1 MVLGLLL
8 LVLVLVG
15 LAFVWYVL
23 SHGRTKHGKA
33 IAQAGENV
41 AEQREDEEKEKA
53 SRD

>member
-15 LAFVWYVL
+15 LAFVWYVFSL
-23 SHGRTKHGKA
+23 GRTKHGKP
-33 IAQAGENV
+33 IAQADEDV
-41 AEQREDEEKEKA
+41 AEQSEDEEET